1 MIASVHTLFP
11 QSAPRSVAVL
21 VVEDEIM
28 VRLMVAD
35 DLRDAGFVVIEAANA
50 DEALTVLRSSAPV
63 DLVLTDI
70 RMPGS
75 LDGLALASAVRE
87 TWPDLKIIVASG
99 DFPAR
104 PRPEIVD
111 ATFSKPYDIP
121 RLIRRIK
128 ELLSGSNA

>member
-1 MIASVHTLFP
+1 MIAPVHALFP

-99 DFPAR
+99 DFPAQ

-111 ATFSKPYDIP
+111 ATFGKPYDIP

-128 ELLSGSNA
+128 ELLSGSNT